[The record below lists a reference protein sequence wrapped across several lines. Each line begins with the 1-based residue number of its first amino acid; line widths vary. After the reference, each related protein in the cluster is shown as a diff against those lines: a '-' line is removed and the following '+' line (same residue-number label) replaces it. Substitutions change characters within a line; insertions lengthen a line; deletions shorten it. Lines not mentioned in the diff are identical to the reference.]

1 MQAGAILAQE
11 NKDLRAA
18 NEKKKQKR
26 ARSKRQITHQ
36 GSLSMEDAQQVIRGL
51 NQPSEVEIVTQM
63 AAAAPA
69 ISPSQRPARRPPMCS
84 LCGNLALKQLLG
96 QMKADPKNETIE
108 TVWSDDLDKSAQK
121 TANKS
126 DDITTTLQKVRNLAV
141 FINASPQC

>member
-11 NKDLRAA
+11 NKDLRAV

-36 GSLSMEDAQQVIRGL
+36 GSLSMEDVQQVIRGL

-69 ISPSQRPARRPPMCS
+69 ISPSQRPARRPPTWMNLMALVVNKIDSNLGGVVRCVARLHAS
-84 LCGNLALKQLLG
+84 LAYR
-96 QMKADPKNETIE
+96 PRYI
-108 TVWSDDLDKSAQK
+108 
-121 TANKS
+121 
-126 DDITTTLQKVRNLAV
+126 
-141 FINASPQC
+141 